1 MSTENGIS
9 RRRALQAFGAAGVMG
24 IGLMAGCT
32 KQESGTEVSGTTE
45 PAAPKNVE
53 LEVYDPTGAIEIT
66 HLFTPRLDTLAGK
79 TIAFISDDSWEDR
92 RMFADIRPLL
102 ESMYE
107 GISFI
112 HEDEFIHGIGAIT
125 VANNGIPEVAKSKGA
140 DAAIVG
146 NAG

>member
-1 MSTENGIS
+1 MSTEDGIS

-24 IGLMAGCT
+24 IGLMAGCN
-32 KQESGTEVSGTTE
+32 KQDDPE
-45 PAAPKNVE
+45 PQPEAPKSVE
-53 LEVYDPTGAIEIT
+53 LEVYDPSGAIEIT
-66 HLFTPRLDTLAGK
+66 NLFTPRLDTLAGK

>member
-1 MSTENGIS
+1 MKTENGIS
-9 RRRALQAFGAAGVMG
+9 RRQALQAFGAAGVVG
-24 IGLMAGCT
+24 AGLMAGCK
-32 KQESGTEVSGTTE
+32 KQDPEPTPE
-45 PAAPKNVE
+45 PAPASKGVE

>member
-9 RRRALQAFGAAGVMG
+9 RRRALQAFGAAGAMG

-32 KQESGTEVSGTTE
+32 KQESGSTEP
-45 PAAPKNVE
+45 PAAPKSVE
-53 LEVYDPTGAIEIT
+53 LEVLDPTGAIEIT